1 MELINSIDKTFKFEN
16 KEIRVLGN
24 YNEPLFVAKDICNI
38 LELSNITESLRNIP
52 EKWKC
57 SEILNTLTRGKQTM
71 IILKEPAVYQ
81 LIMRSTKPI
90 AQKFQEVVCEE
101 ILPSIRKTGEYKFQA
116 LLKEK
121 TEELEQ
127 KLIQIEEE
135 KEVIIKKNEELS
147 FKISSKVS
155 NFKKGD
161 SIYVGANLLE
171 KDNFKVG
178 ITDNLNRRV
187 GNFNTSTSADFEML
201 KTWNTRFSKEIEDAV
216 KKNFCDYRIHVE
228 RKEFYKLEIY
238 DDIVN
243 YIEKLVEIF
252 NSTDRFKESDN
263 GFLNINDVQIDKKVC
278 TRCLKYLNIYEF
290 YLKDSN
296 YNPDLPKNITEFNDK
311 QEFYN
316 KKYRSHCKTCH
327 SKDEKEIRKKVKENP
342 NFSKKE
348 CDECKILLSFDLY
361 YKDDD
366 NNLYSTCIDCY
377 KNKHVLE
384 KNVKQCNNCKELKSF
399 DKFQQDSTKKDGFH
413 TQCKDCRNQKAKE
426 YRKNLDDEKVKCE
439 FCNKIS
445 SNIHNLKIHQK
456 TLNCLNHQGK
466 KVEIKSNK
474 SKCKKIEQID
484 KNTNNIIKEFESIE
498 QAAKELKIS
507 RSTISRI
514 LRNIDKPTG
523 DFTWKYS
530 TL

>member
-1 MELINSIDKTFKFEN
+1 MTSLINSIDQTINFNEQT
-16 KEIRVLGN
+16 IRIVGTYDN
-24 YNEPLFVAKDICNI
+24 PLFVAIDLCRI
-38 LELSNITESLRNIP
+38 LGLKNVTDTLKSLP
-52 EKWKC
+52 DKWKQIC
-57 SEILNTLTRGKQTM
+57 TLENSEVTYTARKTQSLNCVNEAGLYR
-71 IILKEPAVYQ
+71 
-81 LIMRSTKPI
+81 LIMRSNKPI

-101 ILPSIRKTGEYKFQA
+101 ILPSLRKTGEYKLQA

-121 TEELEQ
+121 TEELETEKQ

-147 FKISSKVS
+147 FKIS

-178 ITDNLNRRV
+178 ITDNLNKRI

-238 DDIVN
+238 DDIVK

-263 GFLNINDVQIDKKVC
+263 GFLNINDVHIDKKVC

-296 YNPDLPKNITEFNDK
+296 YNPDLPANITEFNEK

-348 CDECKILLSFDLY
+348 CEECKILLSFDLY

-413 TQCKDCRNQKAKE
+413 TQCKDCRNKKAKE
-426 YRKNLDDEKVKCE
+426 YRKNLADEKVKCE

-466 KVEIKSNK
+466 KVEIK

-514 LRNIDKPTG
+514 LRNIDKPTS
-523 DFTWKYS
+523 DFTWKYK
-530 TL
+530 